1 MNIKNNTNVQYTIYK
16 MNIFVSESVGLI
28 SESCNLEPPPFEKAV
43 LMPQTHPR
51 CAETKSPSEGFAK
64 PKAEQNLDSCPDV
77 SPIIENESRKYK
89 STFTIVNNPN
99 PLQKKNNSKFVQS
112 NTIDEKH
119 TEMLNHFN
127 ETETKTIP
135 KLQIERAQLKH
146 ILTSFRETNIEKY
159 METKDNIQKITS
171 QIRSLNREK
180 KKYFLENSKYIFQ
193 YFEYKKKISSGD
205 NNNKNV
211 NKLNSFFNIKEI
223 TSTNSETNETVEK
236 DIHKHMYQNYW
247 KNVKNEITNIQDFI
261 VPSDVCEYCRQGEMI
276 PQDEEGIL
284 ICNNNKCGKFV
295 TYIVDSSKPTN
306 KEPPNEVSY
315 TAYIRLN
322 HFKEILSQFQA
333 KETTQIPDEVI
344 EAIRNRIKKER
355 IKDIKTIN
363 YEKMRE
369 ILRKLG
375 LNKYFEHI
383 QYINSIFG
391 IKPPIM
397 NEELHETLCVLFIEI
412 QKPWAIH
419 CPANRT
425 NFFNYT
431 YTLYQ
436 LCVLLG
442 QTQYL
447 PYIPLLKDRTK
458 QLEQDMIWKKVCNE
472 LSWYFEPTI

>member
-1 MNIKNNTNVQYTIYK
+1 MNQTKNK
-16 MNIFVSESVGLI
+16 MV
-28 SESCNLEPPPFEKAV
+28 KV
-43 LMPQTHPR
+43 LQT
-51 CAETKSPSEGFAK
+51 A
-64 PKAEQNLDSCPDV
+64 
-77 SPIIENESRKYK
+77 
-89 STFTIVNNPN
+89 
-99 PLQKKNNSKFVQS
+99 

-119 TEMLNHFN
+119 TEMLNYFHDLDIN
-127 ETETKTIP
+127 IIP
-135 KLQIERAQLKH
+135 KLVKEKKSLKTKLGELDNSK
-146 ILTSFRETNIEKY
+146 IDIY
-159 METKDNIQKITS
+159 MEIQDKIGKIKLEI
-171 QIRSLNREK
+171 QSLKSK
-180 KKYFLENSKYIFQ
+180 KKEYLLENSKHIFE
-193 YFEYKKKISSGD
+193 YFEEKKKVSSGD
-205 NNNKNV
+205 NNQNV
-211 NKLNSFFNIKEI
+211 NILNSFFKIRAKTQESSNP
-223 TSTNSETNETVEK
+223 NSEKYIQSKNS
-236 DIHKHMYQNYW
+236 YYNYW
-247 KNVKNEITNIQDFI
+247 KNVNNEILDIHDFI
-261 VPSDVCEYCRQGEMI
+261 VPSDICEICHQGELI

-284 ICNNNKCGKFV
+284 ICNNMKCGKFI

-344 EAIRNRIKKER
+344 SAIRNRIKKER
-355 IKDIKTIN
+355 ITDMSLIN
-363 YEKMRE
+363 YDKMRD

-383 QYINSIFG
+383 QYINSMFG

-412 QKPWAIH
+412 QKPWAVH

-436 LCVLLG
+436 LCVLLD

-447 PYIPLLKDRTK
+447 PYIPMMKDREK
-458 QLEQDMIWKKVCNE
+458 QLEQDMIWKKVCNDLDWE
-472 LSWYFEPTI
+472 FFPTV

>member
-1 MNIKNNTNVQYTIYK
+1 MNQIN
-16 MNIFVSESVGLI
+16 
-28 SESCNLEPPPFEKAV
+28 
-43 LMPQTHPR
+43 
-51 CAETKSPSEGFAK
+51 
-64 PKAEQNLDSCPDV
+64 
-77 SPIIENESRKYK
+77 
-89 STFTIVNNPN
+89 
-99 PLQKKNNSKFVQS
+99 KKHVRSSN

-119 TEMLNHFN
+119 TEMLDSFF
-127 ETETKTIP
+127 EIETKTVPELI
-135 KLQIERAQLKH
+135 KQKRCLNNYLNNLKENQIEERMDIQDKIRDIKKQIQEFKNEKKQYLLDNSKH
-146 ILTSFRETNIEKY
+146 IFE
-159 METKDNIQKITS
+159 
-171 QIRSLNREK
+171 
-180 KKYFLENSKYIFQ
+180 
-193 YFEYKKKISSGD
+193 YFEEKKKISSGD
-205 NNNKNV
+205 NNQNTNV
-211 NKLNSFFNIKEI
+211 LNTFFKIKSKTKE
-223 TSTNSETNETVEK
+223 TANPNSDKYGKSKKT
-236 DIHKHMYQNYW
+236 YQKYW
-247 KNVKNEITNIQDFI
+247 KNINNEIINIQDYVI
-261 VPSDVCEYCRQGEMI
+261 PSDICEICRQGELI
-276 PQDEEGIL
+276 PHDEEGIL
-284 ICNNNKCGKFV
+284 ICNNNNCGKFI
-295 TYIVDSSKPTN
+295 TYIVDSSKPSN

-355 IKDIKTIN
+355 ITDFSVIN
-363 YEKMRE
+363 YNKMRE

-375 LNKYFEHI
+375 FNKYFEHI

-436 LCVLLG
+436 LCVLLD

-447 PYIPLLKDRTK
+447 PYIPLLKDRDK
-458 QLEQDMIWKKVCNE
+458 QIEQDMIWKLVCNDLDWE
-472 LSWYFEPTI
+472 FTPTV